1 MCVDTDMGLGM
12 GKLCNIIDM
21 QGLGFTCDRYV
32 CFWLLQKSPPE
43 CHSPHQAV

>member
-32 CFWLLQKSPPE
+32 SFFFLAFAKKPIRMS
-43 CHSPHQAV
+43 